1 MGYKE
6 IAGSPLLYILVA
18 VGLLYIIG
26 FAALFLKKSFNR
38 CVELG
43 MEKAAVINVIKSSVV
58 YSIVPSIAIVIGF
71 FSLTTVLGI
80 PWPWWR
86 LSVIGSVSYELM
98 AADMAAKGM
107 GYVTTAEMLAAND
120 PKVFGAMMIIMSLG
134 MLGGFF
140 VLIPFGKKITSGLM
154 KARSNTNSTWGI
166 VMNNAFMLTLAAV
179 FIPFMLLGD
188 PVQMATFL
196 TSVLIAL
203 GISFLAK
210 KLKAAW
216 LSNFIMAITLILGMA
231 SSIVWTSILK

>member
-86 LSVIGSVSYELM
+86 LSVIGSVS
-98 AADMAAKGM
+98 
-107 GYVTTAEMLAAND
+107 
-120 PKVFGAMMIIMSLG
+120 
-134 MLGGFF
+134 GFF